1 MEIAPYLIFDGNCKA
16 AFQFYEQLLGAKIEF
31 MMTYGESPAA
41 AETPP
46 QLKDNIIHVRM
57 TVRGQTLM
65 GSDAHGGRYEK
76 PQGTWVSLSVD
87 GAADAERIFKGLSE
101 NGSTV
106 MPLGKTFWAER
117 FGMCIDRFGTPWMV
131 NAEK

>member
-1 MEIAPYLIFDGNCKA
+1 
-16 AFQFYEQLLGAKIEF
+16 
-31 MMTYGESPAA
+31 MMTYGESPTA

-46 QLKDNIIHVRM
+46 EHRDRIIHVRM
-57 TVRGQTLM
+57 KVRGQTLM

-87 GAADAERIFKGLSE
+87 SAADAERVYKGLSE

-106 MPLGKTFWAER
+106 MPLQKTFWAER
-117 FGMCIDRFGTPWMV
+117 FGMCVDRFGTPWMV

>member
-16 AFQFYEQLLGAKIEF
+16 AFQSYEQLLGAKIEF

-87 GAADAERIFKGLSE
+87 SAADAERIFKGLSE
-101 NGSTV
+101 T
-106 MPLGKTFWAER
+106 
-117 FGMCIDRFGTPWMV
+117 DRR
-131 NAEK
+131 